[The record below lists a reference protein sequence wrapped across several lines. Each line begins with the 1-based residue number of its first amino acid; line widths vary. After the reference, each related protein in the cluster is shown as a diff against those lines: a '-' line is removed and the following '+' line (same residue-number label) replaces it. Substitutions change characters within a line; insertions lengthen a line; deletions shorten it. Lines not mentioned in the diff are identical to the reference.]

1 MVQHQKEE
9 IKELKDEGIDAELIP
24 WVEDKNN

>member
-1 MVQHQKEE
+1 MEQH
-9 IKELKDEGIDAELIP
+9 LKKKLKSLKEGIDTEVIP